1 MRSAL
6 FAFST
11 AWMVLMIGSK
21 MSSAKDEVAGNLIQF
36 NENGAWCWYQD
47 PRLVVDPANDTLL
60 ISSIGAAEGVDGD
73 ARSGD
78 VDVVTYQF
86 DSGTATRSVLHHHFD
101 PQDDHNA
108 AALLI
113 RPDGRYLAV
122 YALHN
127 RENLSYWRVSTKPH
141 DAGEWGPEQTFD
153 WSTAIKAAGA
163 HSHVTY
169 SNLFYLSAEGK
180 TYDFSRAINDDPSI
194 LDSTNIGD
202 QWTYAGKLLTE
213 EKLGYVN
220 GYTKYASNGVD
231 RIDFITTEHHPRDY
245 NNSIYHGYIQ
255 GGKLHRSDGSVVEAN
270 LFNSAGHS
278 QTELTRVFF
287 ANSMFDGTIMTHAWT
302 ISLAI
307 DASGQPYGLISARAN
322 DQPENSNFEDH
333 RFFYVRFDGKA
344 WQVNELAKAGAC
356 LWDAEQDY
364 TGLAALDPSDPNI
377 VFISTTI
384 DPRNDSDLG
393 VHEIFRGRTKDSG
406 HTWAWTAITSNSSVQ
421 NLRPL
426 AVSHGDSTVLVW
438 FRGTM
443 TRSQHY
449 DSAMVGTIIG
459 KDQSDEKIQY
469 LPMKSTLPK
478 LESGTY
484 NVYAFFWANPADD
497 NRLSAGLTP
506 DRMMEFRTRSCQTAE
521 VSQFAQP
528 VKIAEDNR
536 LLYRAFLGRVKAGDG
551 HPPNI
556 SMEDGAAQP
565 AFAGLGYQKAD

>member
-1 MRSAL
+1 M
-6 FAFST
+6 
-11 AWMVLMIGSK
+11 
-21 MSSAKDEVAGNLIQF
+21 
-36 NENGAWCWYQD
+36 
-47 PRLVVDPANDTLL
+47 
-60 ISSIGAAEGVDGD
+60 
-73 ARSGD
+73 
-78 VDVVTYQF
+78 TYHF
-86 DSGTATRSVLHHHFD
+86 DSGATTRSVLHNHFD

-113 RPDGRYLAV
+113 RPDGRYLAM

-127 RENLSYWRVSTKPH
+127 HENLSYWRVSTKPH
-141 DAGEWGPEQTFD
+141 DPSEWGPEQTFD
-153 WSTAIKAAGA
+153 WSPAIKAAGA

-169 SNLFYLSAEGK
+169 SNLFYLPAEGK

-194 LDSTNIGD
+194 LVSINQGD
-202 QWTYAGKLLTE
+202 EWTYAGKLLTE

-255 GGKLHRSDGSVVEAN
+255 GGKLHRSDGSVIEGD
-270 LFNSAGHS
+270 LSNSAGHS
-278 QTELTRVFF
+278 QTELTKVFS

-307 DASGQPYGLISARAN
+307 DASGNPYGLVSARAN
-322 DQPENSNFEDH
+322 DQPENSNFDDH
-333 RFFYVRFDGKA
+333 RFFYVRFDGKTWHA
-344 WQVNELAKAGAC
+344 NDLAKAGAC

-377 VFISTTI
+377 AYVSTTI
-384 DPRNDSDLG
+384 DPRNDSPLG
-393 VHEIFRGRTKDSG
+393 VHEIFRGQTKDSG
-406 HTWAWTAITSNSSVQ
+406 KTWAWTAITSNSSIE

-426 AVSHGDSTVLVW
+426 AVSRGDSTVLVW

-459 KDQSDEKIQY
+459 KDETDEKIQY
-469 LPMKSTLPK
+469 VPMKSTLPN
-478 LESGTY
+478 LELGSY
-484 NVYAFFWANPADD
+484 NIYAFFWANPAGDD
-497 NRLSAGLTP
+497 QLSAGLTP
-506 DRMMEFRTRSCQTAE
+506 DRMMVFRPRSCQTAE

-528 VKIAEDNR
+528 VQVAKDNR
-536 LLYRAFLGRVKAGDG
+536 LLYRAFLGRVKAGAEQ
-551 HPPNI
+551 PINVSI
-556 SMEDGAAQP
+556 QDGAAHP
-565 AFAGLGYQKAD
+565 TLAGLGYQRTN